1 MATYTA
7 IDPIRH
13 DGADYA
19 PGAPI
24 DLDAKAAG
32 PLLAVGAIATPS
44 NNHSGEKGDSPEERG
59 AAALQADSAPPTST
73 GTTADVVPIGTKT
86 GKGKP
91 PQ

>member
-1 MATYTA
+1 MAAYTA
-7 IDPIRH
+7 LEPIRH
-13 DGADYA
+13 NGVDYA

-32 PLLAVGAIATPS
+32 PLLAVGAIAKP
-44 NNHSGEKGDSPEERG
+44 NNRSGEQGDSPEKRG
-59 AAALQADSAPPTST
+59 AAALQADSAPPIST

-91 PQ
+91 AK